1 MARQAVYPAIYPSN
15 PALNTRQA
23 CWEFLRLNE
32 YNAREALVLF
42 MNNEFNRL
50 ESVAVARSSR
60 KNVPGKLTEK
70 ATWTGFANIELEQK
84 DKDAIAGGILDGDA
98 VLEIMGDMLGE
109 GHKIAL
115 SYDPERDTVSC
126 AATGAYE
133 RCRNAGLTMTSFAKD
148 ITTALLVM
156 AYKHDVIAKGNWQ
169 PFVRTSR
176 PKEDFG

>member
-1 MARQAVYPAIYPSN
+1 MARQSVYPAIYPSN
-15 PALNTRQA
+15 PALNTREA
-23 CWEFLRLNE
+23 CWEFLCLNQH
-32 YNAREALVLF
+32 NAREALVLF

-50 ESVAVARSSR
+50 ENVAMAKSSR
-60 KNVPGKLTEK
+60 KTVPGKVNEK
-70 ATWTGFANIELEQK
+70 ATWTGFANIELQQK

-98 VLEIMGDMLGE
+98 VLEIMGDMLAE

-126 AATGAYE
+126 AATGHYE
-133 RCRNAGLTMTSFAKD
+133 RCRNAGLTMTSFARD

-156 AYKHDVIAKGNWQ
+156 AYKHEVIAKGVWAGY
-169 PFVRTSR
+169 VKTAK

>member
-1 MARQAVYPAIYPSN
+1 MARQSVYPAIYPSN
-15 PALNTRQA
+15 PALNTREA
-23 CWEFLRLNE
+23 CWEFLCLNQH
-32 YNAREALVLF
+32 NAREVLVHF

-50 ESVAVARSSR
+50 ENIAMARNAK
-60 KNVPGKLTEK
+60 KNTPPGITEK
-70 ATWTGFANIELEQK
+70 ASWSGFANIDLEEK
-84 DKDAIAGGILDGDA
+84 DKAAIAGGILDGDA
-98 VLEIMGDMLGE
+98 VLEIMGDMLSE

-126 AATGAYE
+126 AVTGAYS
-133 RCRNAGLTMTSFAKD
+133 RCQNAGLTMTSFARD

-169 PFVRTSR
+169 PFVRTAK